1 MSGECMPPGVLSCVM
16 WLPAAAGGEGIS
28 RPLSAPSSDRYGLAA
43 HQQHHPQQQQQQQ
56 HSSACCSPQRS
67 CRPSLRNSCEQP
79 TTAGASTSASVDLPA
94 YILASDSLWDA
105 LCG

>member
-1 MSGECMPPGVLSCVM
+1 M
-16 WLPAAAGGEGIS
+16 WHDATAGGEGIS

-43 HQQHHPQQQQQQQ
+43 HQQHHPQQQQQQR
-56 HSSACCSPQRS
+56 SSACCSPQRS
-67 CRPSLRNSCEQP
+67 GRPSLRNSCEQP
-79 TTAGASTSASVDLPA
+79 TTAGASTSASVVDLPA